1 MNNYD
6 YVSELAK
13 ENGKLQELSALSD
26 WTIANSKPI
35 TFKDDLLK
43 YINDRLNILTN
54 KQLKEGVKNETISI

>member
-6 YVSELAK
+6 YVSKLAK
-13 ENGKLQELSALSD
+13 ENGKLQELSSLSD
-26 WTIANSKPI
+26 WVLVNSTP
-35 TFKDDLLK
+35 TKDDLLK

>member
-6 YVSELAK
+6 FISELAK

-26 WTIANSKPI
+26 WTIANSTPSREY
-35 TFKDDLLK
+35 LLK
-43 YINDRLNILTN
+43 YISERLNLLKN

>member
-13 ENGKLQELSALSD
+13 KNGKLQELSSLSD
-26 WTIANSKPI
+26 WTIANSKL
-35 TFKDDLLK
+35 TKDDLLK

-54 KQLKEGVKNETISI
+54 KQLKEGVQNETIGI

>member
-13 ENGKLQELSALSD
+13 KNGKLQELSSLSD
-26 WTIANSKPI
+26 WVLVNSKP
-35 TFKDDLLK
+35 TKDDLLK

-54 KQLKEGVKNETISI
+54 KQLKEGVQNETIGI